1 MKQNKCIFYTINSE
15 VISPCLT
22 SVNSFLSHNS
32 GYDVKIFAYNFVSN
46 FSKRISTLLSKLKE
60 LHSDSNIEIIYK
72 EAKNTVS
79 SVGYFS
85 RLQGII
91 VEKFKLLKVLKEE
104 YDLVIYSDPDVI
116 FRKSVSD
123 IESYVEKDPGLYAAE
138 ERAGIFESPWVKFVL
153 RVLNKTKYFNC
164 GFLVLNSEIHDYSEE
179 IYKKVNKALGRYNFC
194 PEQNYMI
201 YDYDVKPLKNDHNYL
216 WCNRLVNDPIS
227 VHYYNSIK
235 PYKLKEY
242 HSRPSPFGKR
252 NDEKISFFFSD
263 YFKYEIKWK
272 SNL

>member
-1 MKQNKCIFYTINSE
+1 MKQNKCIFYTINPE

-22 SVNSFLSHNS
+22 SANSFLSHNS
-32 GYDVKIFAYNFVSN
+32 GYDVKIFACNFVTN

-72 EAKNTVS
+72 ETKNTVS
-79 SVGYFS
+79 SVGQFS

-104 YDLVIYSDPDVI
+104 YDLVIYSDPDVS

-123 IESYVEKDPGLYAAE
+123 IENYVEKDPGRYASE
-138 ERAGIFESPWVKFVL
+138 EHIDCYTLPWVKYVIRML
-153 RVLNKTKYFNC
+153 DKTKYFNC

-194 PEQNYMI
+194 PEQNY
-201 YDYDVKPLKNDHNYL
+201 L
-216 WCNRLVNDPIS
+216 WCNKMTPDPIS
-227 VHYYNSIK
+227 VHYFNSKK
-235 PYKLKEY
+235 PYHKKGQNLLLPKTIYEK
-242 HSRPSPFGKR
+242 HFEPRISR
-252 NDEKISFFFSD
+252 FFTD
-263 YFKYEIKWK
+263 YFKYEIK
-272 SNL
+272 